1 MKIKL
6 IPLMVV
12 VCGILSLASCLNDD
26 SDFVYSD
33 DTAITSFTLGKLNQV
48 FHTKSSQG
56 KDSTYRKSVD
66 YSGHK
71 FYIDQVKCEIYN
83 PDSLPLGVDAKKVLC
98 SIGSKNAG
106 YVGIKSMTSD
116 SLKYFNSTDST
127 DFSVP
132 REFYVYSN
140 SGVAYR
146 KYTVR
151 VNVHKENAEDFVWKN
166 ITTDNALAGLVGMR
180 AVALD
185 GRLLVLGSNG
195 SNTLVYASEDGAAWT
210 DITSKIGAE
219 LSADAY
225 RSVVTSNGCAYVYD
239 NGALFKT
246 SDGNAWVVA
255 ARTQLRQLVAASSFR
270 LYAYDTDG
278 RLVESEDDGAT
289 WTLALTDATDDL
301 LPDTDITYVC
311 SPMSTNKSTD
321 RVVLVG
327 NRSVAEHPDDTV
339 SMVWGKVDEGAD
351 YSENQPWTYY
361 DISSDNKYK
370 APRLNNIQTVGYD
383 NCILAV
389 GGESLGGA
397 QHSAFDQ
404 FYRSADGGI
413 TWRKDSVVTVP
424 DGIKV
429 SPGSFA
435 ITVDKNS
442 YIWLVC
448 GGSGQVW
455 RGRTNR
461 LGWIKEENMF
471 IE

>member
-1 MKIKL
+1 M
-6 IPLMVV
+6 P
-12 VCGILSLASCLNDD
+12 
-26 SDFVYSD
+26 
-33 DTAITSFTLGKLNQV
+33 
-48 FHTKSSQG
+48 
-56 KDSTYRKSVD
+56 
-66 YSGHK
+66 
-71 FYIDQVKCEIYN
+71 
-83 PDSLPLGVDAKKVLC
+83 
-98 SIGSKNAG
+98 
-106 YVGIKSMTSD
+106 
-116 SLKYFNSTDST
+116 
-127 DFSVP
+127 
-132 REFYVYSN
+132 
-140 SGVAYR
+140 
-146 KYTVR
+146 
-151 VNVHKENAEDFVWKN
+151 
-166 ITTDNALAGLVGMR
+166 
-180 AVALD
+180 
-185 GRLLVLGSNG
+185 
-195 SNTLVYASEDGAAWT
+195 
-210 DITSKIGAE
+210 
-219 LSADAY
+219 
-225 RSVVTSNGCAYVYD
+225 
-239 NGALFKT
+239 
-246 SDGNAWVVA
+246 
-255 ARTQLRQLVAASSFR
+255 
-270 LYAYDTDG
+270 
-278 RLVESEDDGAT
+278 
-289 WTLALTDATDDL
+289 
-301 LPDTDITYVC
+301 
-311 SPMSTNKSTD
+311 TNKSTD

-327 NRSVAEHPDDTV
+327 NRSVASHPDDTV

-361 DISSDNKYK
+361 DVSSDNKYK

-424 DGIKV
+424 GGIKV

>member
-1 MKIKL
+1 M
-6 IPLMVV
+6 
-12 VCGILSLASCLNDD
+12 
-26 SDFVYSD
+26 
-33 DTAITSFTLGKLNQV
+33 
-48 FHTKSSQG
+48 
-56 KDSTYRKSVD
+56 
-66 YSGHK
+66 
-71 FYIDQVKCEIYN
+71 
-83 PDSLPLGVDAKKVLC
+83 
-98 SIGSKNAG
+98 
-106 YVGIKSMTSD
+106 
-116 SLKYFNSTDST
+116 
-127 DFSVP
+127 
-132 REFYVYSN
+132 
-140 SGVAYR
+140 
-146 KYTVR
+146 
-151 VNVHKENAEDFVWKN
+151 WKN

-246 SDGNAWVVA
+246 ADGNAWVVA
-255 ARTQLRQLVAASSFR
+255 ARTQLRQLVAASRFR

-289 WTLALTDATDDL
+289 WTLALTDATGDL

-361 DISSDNKYK
+361 DVSSDNKYK

-397 QHSAFDQ
+397 QHGAFDQ